1 MSQEKSLPSLE
12 EEVSS
17 AFVQRLHGEWTAA
30 DQAALEKLLASDPA
44 YAEAYRLA
52 QETVD
57 VLSIQADGP
66 EMMRFREQALAH
78 ARLAAANRWLGPHS
92 RHLSRWRRAAALAAA
107 AVALALLW
115 QFSPLGYRP
124 GQYRTGTGEQ
134 RVIELDDH
142 SLVALDAE
150 TSIAVHYTLQSRT
163 VELLKGQAEFSVAKD
178 PRRPFKVIAGDRTI
192 IDVGTVFT
200 VEYVDRSLQVAI
212 VEGRVAVAS
221 DGPPPGLHSINAVS
235 GPTAPLP
242 AIGLKTKNAEPIE
255 LSAGE
260 ALKVTQDGRAVVI
273 PHADLEE
280 ATAWRD
286 GKVIFRNA
294 KLSDAVE
301 RMNRYSRV
309 KLEIAD
315 PALDNE
321 RVSGVFEAGDTEGFI
336 KGVQLALPVLVRHE
350 NANTALLSL
359 GP

>member
-1 MSQEKSLPSLE
+1 MSQEESVRSLE

-17 AFVQRLHGEWTAA
+17 AFVQRLHGEWSTA
-30 DQAALEKLLASDPA
+30 DQAALEKRLTSDLA

-57 VLSIQADGP
+57 VLAIQADGP

-78 ARLAAANRWLGPHS
+78 ARLATANRWLGPHS
-92 RHLSRWRRAAALAAA
+92 SHLSRWRWAA
-107 AVALALLW
+107 AVAAAAIGLALFW
-115 QFSPLGYRP
+115 QFSPLGHRP
-124 GQYRTGTGEQ
+124 GQYRTGTGEE
-134 RVIELDDH
+134 RVVELDDH
-142 SLVALDAE
+142 SLVVLDAE
-150 TSIAVHYTLQSRT
+150 TRIAVHYTEQSRT

-178 PRRPFKVIAGDRTI
+178 PGRPFKVIAGDRTI

-200 VEYVDRSLQVAI
+200 VEYVDRNLQVAI
-212 VEGRVAVAS
+212 VEGRVAVAA
-221 DGPPPGLHSINAVS
+221 DGPPPGLRRINAVS
-235 GPTAPLP
+235 EPTAPFP
-242 AIGLKTKNAEPIE
+242 AIGLLTKEPGPIE

-273 PHADLEE
+273 PHADLEA

-294 KLSDAVE
+294 RLSDAVE

-315 PALDNE
+315 PALGDE

-336 KGVQLALPVLVRHE
+336 KGVQLALPILVRHE
-350 NANTALLSL
+350 NTNTALLSL
-359 GP
+359 RP

>member
-1 MSQEKSLPSLE
+1 MSQEKSFQSLE

-30 DQAALEKLLASDPA
+30 DQAALEKRLASDPA

-52 QETVD
+52 QETID

-66 EMMRFREQALAH
+66 EMMRFREQALAD

-92 RHLSRWRRAAALAAA
+92 RHLSRWRWAAALAAA
-107 AVALALLW
+107 VGLALLW
-115 QFSPLGYRP
+115 QFSPLGYRS

-150 TSIAVHYTLQSRT
+150 TRIAVHYTLQSRT

-178 PRRPFKVIAGDRTI
+178 PGRPFKVIAGDRTI

-200 VEYVDRSLQVAI
+200 VEYVDRKLQVAI

-221 DGPPPGLHSINAVS
+221 DGPPPGLHRINAAS
-235 GPTAPLP
+235 EPTAPFP
-242 AIGLKTKNAEPIE
+242 VAGLRTEEPEPIE

-260 ALKVTQDGRAVVI
+260 ALKVTQDGRSVVI
-273 PHADLEE
+273 PHADLEA

-350 NANTALLSL
+350 SENTALLSL